1 MARARR
7 PGAGQVAPRA
17 SGSPVLA
24 DADRALPRRFIAGA
38 RSRGYRRIERTVT
51 AEDAVSTQ
59 AVGGNAN
66 ESLLAELVGEH
77 RRIDE
82 RIKHLERQRSLTSA
96 EQAEVANLK
105 KQKLRTKDRIARLS
119 S

>member
-1 MARARR
+1 
-7 PGAGQVAPRA
+7 
-17 SGSPVLA
+17 
-24 DADRALPRRFIAGA
+24 
-38 RSRGYRRIERTVT
+38 
-51 AEDAVSTQ
+51 VSTQ

-66 ESLLAELVGEH
+66 ESLLAELVIEH
-77 RRIDE
+77 RRIDD